1 MASLDDVALRL
12 DDGELLIAPGGI
24 EPREDMMHPSL
35 PVDGG
40 RLCAGLGIDRE
51 VPAGYLG
58 GGFDTDEVPLWV
70 ELVYGHEVV
79 EAARGLLAAR
89 RAGSRGPE
97 SHLLSI
103 GDEALA
109 RPAGPPGPDP
119 AATTAPAAVT
129 VATTWF
135 SRPSPTARCLHRM
148 AEGLW
153 MRRYWPSPVGSP
165 IARPDRDL
173 LAVELASLSLR
184 AEAPECFGFG
194 GLTGVLLDGHAA
206 AVPELARRVLE
217 GRADET
223 SQRRLRVI
231 LRDVL
236 AWLCA
241 DRDLEDAEP
250 DREDAGRDPEDAGRD
265 PGAAEPGGGRGRGD
279 LAELIAL
286 HDDLARPA
294 PSRGWEQV
302 LEEIGRAD
310 VALAAGAPA
319 EDEAP
324 GPPAGVGASASR
336 DSVDWEVNA
345 PGLLDT
351 DTGAVVW
358 SADDGELRVTAPLAP
373 SAGKA
378 PAALPHAY
386 ARVYFEDED
395 LPALVD
401 LHPDASGRLLTARE
415 ALERSGR
422 VECVDV
428 VSVPRPMPAL
438 RGPERAEMVG
448 DQEAATEWARRR
460 AEDVYDFL
468 EETFPYEGR
477 GLPDDPVPEG
487 LADGEPWVGQLVG
500 PSGGLSL

>member
-24 EPREDMMHPSL
+24 EPREDLMHPSL

-40 RLCAGLGIDRE
+40 RLCAGLGIDRD

-58 GGFDTDEVPLWV
+58 GSFDTDEVPLWV

-79 EAARGLLAAR
+79 TAARDLLAAR

-103 GDEALA
+103 GDEAFA
-109 RPAGPPGPDP
+109 RPAGPPAPDP
-119 AATTAPAAVT
+119 AATIAPAAVT

-236 AWLCA
+236 AWLCEGQ
-241 DRDLEDAEP
+241 DLEAAEP
-250 DREDAGRDPEDAGRD
+250 DADRE
-265 PGAAEPGGGRGRGD
+265 RGD
-279 LAELIAL
+279 ADELLELYSL
-286 HDDLARPA
+286 HDDLAHSAPA
-294 PSRGWEQV
+294 RSWEQV

-310 VALAAGAPA
+310 VALAAGATA

-324 GPPAGVGASASR
+324 EPPAGAGACASR

-351 DTGAVVW
+351 DAGAVVW
-358 SADDGELRVTAPLAP
+358 SADDGELRVTAPLGP
-373 SAGKA
+373 PTGKA
-378 PAALPHAY
+378 PTALPHAY
-386 ARVYFEDED
+386 ARVYFEGED
-395 LPALVD
+395 LPVLVD
-401 LHPDASGRLLTARE
+401 LHPDASGRLLTAHE
-415 ALERSGR
+415 TLERSGR

-438 RGPERAEMVG
+438 RGPERAAMVR

-460 AEDVYDFL
+460 TEDVYDFL

>member
-24 EPREDMMHPSL
+24 EPREDLMHPSL

-40 RLCAGLGIDRE
+40 RLCAGLGIDRD

-79 EAARGLLAAR
+79 TAARDLLAAR
-89 RAGSRGPE
+89 RAGSRGPA
-97 SHLLSI
+97 S
-103 GDEALA
+103 
-109 RPAGPPGPDP
+109 DP
-119 AATTAPAAVT
+119 AAPIAVPPPAVT

-165 IARPDRDL
+165 IARPDRTL

-241 DRDLEDAEP
+241 DRDLEAAEP
-250 DREDAGRDPEDAGRD
+250 DREDAGRD

-279 LAELIAL
+279 VSELIAL

-324 GPPAGVGASASR
+324 GPPAGAGASR

-351 DTGAVVW
+351 DAGAVVW

-373 SAGKA
+373 SAGR
-378 PAALPHAY
+378 ALPHAY
-386 ARVYFEDED
+386 ARVYFEGED

-487 LADGEPWVGQLVG
+487 LAGGEPWVGQLVG

>member
-40 RLCAGLGIDRE
+40 QLCAGLGIDRE

-70 ELVYGHEVV
+70 ELVYGHKVV
-79 EAARGLLAAR
+79 EAARGLLATHR
-89 RAGSRGPE
+89 VGSPGPE
-97 SHLLSI
+97 SRLLSI
-103 GDEALA
+103 DDETFA

-119 AATTAPAAVT
+119 AATIAPTAVT
-129 VATTWF
+129 VSTTWF

-153 MRRYWPSPVGSP
+153 MRRYWPSPAGSP
-165 IARPDRDL
+165 IARPDRTL

-250 DREDAGRDPEDAGRD
+250 GEGQ
-265 PGAAEPGGGRGRGD
+265 GRGD
-279 LAELIAL
+279 ISGLIAL
-286 HDDLARPA
+286 REGLAGSI

-310 VALAAGAPA
+310 VALAAGVPA
-319 EDEAP
+319 EGEEP
-324 GPPAGVGASASR
+324 GPPAGASASR

-358 SADDGELRVTAPLAP
+358 NADDGELRVTAPLAP
-373 SAGKA
+373 SAGR
-378 PAALPHAY
+378 ALPHAY
-386 ARVYFEDED
+386 ARVYFEDEV

-428 VSVPRPMPAL
+428 VSVPRPAPAL
-438 RGPERAEMVG
+438 RGPERAAMVG

-487 LADGEPWVGQLVG
+487 LAGGEPWVGQLIG
-500 PSGGLSL
+500 PVGGLSL

>member
-1 MASLDDVALRL
+1 MIHVASLDDVALRL

-40 RLCAGLGIDRE
+40 RLCAGLGIDRD

-58 GGFDTDEVPLWV
+58 GSFDTDEVPLWV

-79 EAARGLLAAR
+79 TAARDLLAAR
-89 RAGSRGPE
+89 RAGSRGPA
-97 SHLLSI
+97 S
-103 GDEALA
+103 
-109 RPAGPPGPDP
+109 DP
-119 AATTAPAAVT
+119 AAPIAVPPPAVT

-184 AEAPECFGFG
+184 AEAPECFGPG

-236 AWLCA
+236 AWLCEGQ
-241 DRDLEDAEP
+241 DLEAAEP
-250 DREDAGRDPEDAGRD
+250 DADRE
-265 PGAAEPGGGRGRGD
+265 RGD
-279 LAELIAL
+279 ADELLELYSL
-286 HDDLARPA
+286 HDDLAHSAPA
-294 PSRGWEQV
+294 RSWEQV

-324 GPPAGVGASASR
+324 EPPAGAGACASR

-351 DTGAVVW
+351 DAGTVVW
-358 SADDGELRVTAPLAP
+358 SADDGELRATAPLGP
-373 SAGKA
+373 PTGKA
-378 PAALPHAY
+378 PTALPHAY
-386 ARVYFEDED
+386 ARVYFEGED
-395 LPALVD
+395 LPVLVD
-401 LHPDASGRLLTARE
+401 LHPDASGRLLTAHE
-415 ALERSGR
+415 TLERSGR

-438 RGPERAEMVG
+438 RGPERAAMVR

-460 AEDVYDFL
+460 TEDVYDFL

>member
-24 EPREDMMHPSL
+24 EPREDLMHPSL

-40 RLCAGLGIDRE
+40 RLCAGLGIDRD

-79 EAARGLLAAR
+79 TAARDLLAAR
-89 RAGSRGPE
+89 RAGSRGPA
-97 SHLLSI
+97 S
-103 GDEALA
+103 
-109 RPAGPPGPDP
+109 DP
-119 AATTAPAAVT
+119 ATPIAVPPAVT
-129 VATTWF
+129 VSTTWF

-184 AEAPECFGFG
+184 AEAPECFGPG
-194 GLTGVLLDGHAA
+194 GLTGVLLDGHAT

-236 AWLCA
+236 AWLCEGQDLEAVEPDA
-241 DRDLEDAEP
+241 DRE
-250 DREDAGRDPEDAGRD
+250 
-265 PGAAEPGGGRGRGD
+265 RGD
-279 LAELIAL
+279 ADELL
-286 HDDLARPA
+286 ELYSLRDDLAHSVPA
-294 PSRGWEQV
+294 RGWEQV

-319 EDEAP
+319 EGEAP
-324 GPPAGVGASASR
+324 GPPAGPGASR

-373 SAGKA
+373 SAGR
-378 PAALPHAY
+378 ALPHAY
-386 ARVYFEDED
+386 ARVYFKSED

-401 LHPDASGRLLTARE
+401 LHPDASGRRLTARE

-428 VSVPRPMPAL
+428 VSVPRPAPAL
-438 RGPERAEMVG
+438 RGPERAAMVR

-460 AEDVYDFL
+460 EEDIYDFL

-487 LADGEPWVGQLVG
+487 LAGGEPWVGQLVG
-500 PSGGLSL
+500 PSGDLSL

>member
-24 EPREDMMHPSL
+24 EPREDLMHPSL

-40 RLCAGLGIDRE
+40 RLCAGLGIDRD

-58 GGFDTDEVPLWV
+58 GSFDTDEVPLWV

-79 EAARGLLAAR
+79 TAARDLLAAR

-103 GDEALA
+103 GDEAFA
-109 RPAGPPGPDP
+109 RPAGPPAPDP
-119 AATTAPAAVT
+119 AATIAPAAVT

-184 AEAPECFGFG
+184 AEAPECFGPG

-236 AWLCA
+236 AWLCEGQDLEAAELDA
-241 DRDLEDAEP
+241 DRE
-250 DREDAGRDPEDAGRD
+250 
-265 PGAAEPGGGRGRGD
+265 RGD
-279 LAELIAL
+279 ADELLELYSL
-286 HDDLARPA
+286 HDDLAHSAPA
-294 PSRGWEQV
+294 RSWEQV

-310 VALAAGAPA
+310 VALAAGATA

-324 GPPAGVGASASR
+324 EPPAGVGAGASR

-351 DTGAVVW
+351 DAGAVVW
-358 SADDGELRVTAPLAP
+358 SADDGELRVTAPLGP
-373 SAGKA
+373 PTGKA
-378 PAALPHAY
+378 PTALPHAY
-386 ARVYFEDED
+386 ARVYFEGED

-401 LHPDASGRLLTARE
+401 LHLDASGRLLTARE

-438 RGPERAEMVG
+438 RGPERAAMVR

-460 AEDVYDFL
+460 TEDVYDFL

-477 GLPDDPVPEG
+477 GLPDDPVPED

>member
-40 RLCAGLGIDRE
+40 WLCAGLGIDRE

-58 GGFDTDEVPLWV
+58 GGFDTDDVPLWV
-70 ELVYGHEVV
+70 ELVYGHKVV
-79 EAARGLLAAR
+79 MAARDLLAAR

-109 RPAGPPGPDP
+109 RPAGPPAPDP
-119 AATTAPAAVT
+119 AATIAPTAVT
-129 VATTWF
+129 VSTTWF
-135 SRPSPTARCLHRM
+135 SHPSPTARCLHRM

-165 IARPDRDL
+165 IAQPDRTL

-250 DREDAGRDPEDAGRD
+250 DREDAGRDPEAVAAGRD
-265 PGAAEPGGGRGRGD
+265 PEDAEPGEGQERGD
-279 LAELIAL
+279 VSGLIAL
-286 HDDLARPA
+286 RDGLAGSI
-294 PSRGWEQV
+294 PSRSWEQV

-310 VALAAGAPA
+310 VALAAGAPV
-319 EDEAP
+319 EGEAP
-324 GPPAGVGASASR
+324 GPPAGPGASR
-336 DSVDWEVNA
+336 DSIDWEVNA

-373 SAGKA
+373 SAGW
-378 PAALPHAY
+378 ALPHAY
-386 ARVYFEDED
+386 ARVYFEGED

-438 RGPERAEMVG
+438 RGPERAVMVG

-487 LADGEPWVGQLVG
+487 LAGGEPWVGQLVG
-500 PSGGLSL
+500 PSGNLSL

>member
-51 VPAGYLG
+51 IPAGYLG

-70 ELVYGHEVV
+70 ELVYGHKVV
-79 EAARGLLAAR
+79 EAARSLLA
-89 RAGSRGPE
+89 
-97 SHLLSI
+97 
-103 GDEALA
+103 A
-109 RPAGPPGPDP
+109 RPAGPPAPGPDP
-119 AATTAPAAVT
+119 AATIAPTAVT
-129 VATTWF
+129 VSTTWF

-165 IARPDRDL
+165 IARPDRTL

-184 AEAPECFGFG
+184 AEAPECFGLG

-241 DRDLEDAEP
+241 DRDLEEDEP
-250 DREDAGRDPEDAGRD
+250 DGERGREDVSGM
-265 PGAAEPGGGRGRGD
+265 
-279 LAELIAL
+279 IAL
-286 HDDLARPA
+286 RDGLAGSI

-310 VALAAGAPA
+310 VALAAGATA

-324 GPPAGVGASASR
+324 GPPAGVGAGASR

-373 SAGKA
+373 SAGR
-378 PAALPHAY
+378 ALPHAY
-386 ARVYFEDED
+386 ARVYFKSEV

-428 VSVPRPMPAL
+428 VSVPRPAPAL
-438 RGPERAEMVG
+438 RGPERAAMVG

-487 LADGEPWVGQLVG
+487 LAGGEPWVGQLVG
-500 PSGGLSL
+500 PSGDLSL

>member
-24 EPREDMMHPSL
+24 EPREDLMHPSL

-40 RLCAGLGIDRE
+40 RLCAGLGIDRD
-51 VPAGYLG
+51 VPTGYLG

-79 EAARGLLAAR
+79 TAARDLLAAR

-109 RPAGPPGPDP
+109 RPAGPPAPDP
-119 AATTAPAAVT
+119 AATIAPAAVT

-165 IARPDRDL
+165 IARPDRTL

-184 AEAPECFGFG
+184 AEAPECFGPG

-236 AWLCA
+236 AWLCEGQ
-241 DRDLEDAEP
+241 DLEAAEP
-250 DREDAGRDPEDAGRD
+250 DADRE
-265 PGAAEPGGGRGRGD
+265 RGD
-279 LAELIAL
+279 ADELLELYSL
-286 HDDLARPA
+286 HDDLAHSAPA
-294 PSRGWEQV
+294 RSWEQV

-310 VALAAGAPA
+310 VALAAGATA

-324 GPPAGVGASASR
+324 EPPAGVGAGASR

-358 SADDGELRVTAPLAP
+358 SADDGELRVTATLAP

-395 LPALVD
+395 LPVLVD

-438 RGPERAEMVG
+438 RGPERAAMVR

-460 AEDVYDFL
+460 TEDVYDFL

>member
-40 RLCAGLGIDRE
+40 RLCAGLGIDRD

-79 EAARGLLAAR
+79 TAARDLLAAR
-89 RAGSRGPE
+89 RAGSRGPA
-97 SHLLSI
+97 S
-103 GDEALA
+103 
-109 RPAGPPGPDP
+109 DP
-119 AATTAPAAVT
+119 AAPIAVPPPAVT

-184 AEAPECFGFG
+184 AEAPECFGPG

-236 AWLCA
+236 AWLCEGQ
-241 DRDLEDAEP
+241 DLEAAEP
-250 DREDAGRDPEDAGRD
+250 DADRE
-265 PGAAEPGGGRGRGD
+265 RGD
-279 LAELIAL
+279 VAELIAL
-286 HDDLARPA
+286 HDDLAHSAPA
-294 PSRGWEQV
+294 RSWEQV

-324 GPPAGVGASASR
+324 EPPAGAGACASR

-351 DTGAVVW
+351 DAGAVVW
-358 SADDGELRVTAPLAP
+358 SADDGELRVTATLAP
-373 SAGKA
+373 SAGKT

-386 ARVYFEDED
+386 ARVYFEGED
-395 LPALVD
+395 LPVLVD
-401 LHPDASGRLLTARE
+401 LHPDASGRLLTAHE
-415 ALERSGR
+415 TLERSGR

-438 RGPERAEMVG
+438 RGPERAAMVR

-460 AEDVYDFL
+460 TEDVYDFL

>member
-40 RLCAGLGIDRE
+40 WLCAGLGIDRE

-58 GGFDTDEVPLWV
+58 GGFDTDDVPLWV
-70 ELVYGHEVV
+70 ELVYGHKVV
-79 EAARGLLAAR
+79 MAARDLLAAR

-109 RPAGPPGPDP
+109 RPAGPPAPDP
-119 AATTAPAAVT
+119 AATIAPTAVT
-129 VATTWF
+129 VSTTWF
-135 SRPSPTARCLHRM
+135 SHPSPTARCLHRM

-165 IARPDRDL
+165 IARPDRTL

-184 AEAPECFGFG
+184 AEAPECFGPG

-236 AWLCA
+236 AWLCEGQ
-241 DRDLEDAEP
+241 DLEAAEP
-250 DREDAGRDPEDAGRD
+250 DADRE
-265 PGAAEPGGGRGRGD
+265 RGD
-279 LAELIAL
+279 ADELLELYSL
-286 HDDLARPA
+286 HDDLAHSAPA
-294 PSRGWEQV
+294 RSWEQV

-310 VALAAGAPA
+310 VALAAGATA

-324 GPPAGVGASASR
+324 EPPAGAGACASR

-351 DTGAVVW
+351 DAGAVVW
-358 SADDGELRVTAPLAP
+358 SADDGELRVTAPLGP
-373 SAGKA
+373 PTGKA
-378 PAALPHAY
+378 PTALPHAY
-386 ARVYFEDED
+386 ARVYFEGED
-395 LPALVD
+395 LPVLVD
-401 LHPDASGRLLTARE
+401 LHPDASGRLLTAHE
-415 ALERSGR
+415 TLERSGR

-438 RGPERAEMVG
+438 RGPERAAMVR

-460 AEDVYDFL
+460 TEDVYDFL

>member
-24 EPREDMMHPSL
+24 EPREDLMHPSL

-40 RLCAGLGIDRE
+40 RLCAGLGIDRD
-51 VPAGYLG
+51 VPTGYLG

-79 EAARGLLAAR
+79 TAARDLLAAR
-89 RAGSRGPE
+89 RAGSRGPA
-97 SHLLSI
+97 S
-103 GDEALA
+103 
-109 RPAGPPGPDP
+109 DP
-119 AATTAPAAVT
+119 AAPIAVPPPAVT

-184 AEAPECFGFG
+184 AEAPECFGPG

-241 DRDLEDAEP
+241 DRDLEEDEP
-250 DREDAGRDPEDAGRD
+250 DGE
-265 PGAAEPGGGRGRGD
+265 RGRGD
-279 LAELIAL
+279 VSGLIAL
-286 HDDLARPA
+286 RDGLAGSI

-324 GPPAGVGASASR
+324 GPPAGVGAGASR

-373 SAGKA
+373 SAGKT

-386 ARVYFEDED
+386 ARVYFEGED

-438 RGPERAEMVG
+438 RGPERAAMVG

-487 LADGEPWVGQLVG
+487 LAGGEPWVGQLVG
-500 PSGGLSL
+500 PSGDLSL

>member
-24 EPREDMMHPSL
+24 EPREDLMHPSL

-40 RLCAGLGIDRE
+40 RLCAGLGIDRD

-79 EAARGLLAAR
+79 TAARDLLAAR
-89 RAGSRGPE
+89 RAGSRGPA
-97 SHLLSI
+97 S
-103 GDEALA
+103 
-109 RPAGPPGPDP
+109 DP
-119 AATTAPAAVT
+119 AAPIAVPPPAVT

-184 AEAPECFGFG
+184 AEAPECFGPG

-206 AVPELARRVLE
+206 AVPKLARRVLE

-236 AWLCA
+236 AWLCEGQDLEAVEPDA
-241 DRDLEDAEP
+241 DRE
-250 DREDAGRDPEDAGRD
+250 
-265 PGAAEPGGGRGRGD
+265 RGD
-279 LAELIAL
+279 ADELL
-286 HDDLARPA
+286 ELYSLRDDLAHSVPA
-294 PSRGWEQV
+294 RGWEQV

-310 VALAAGAPA
+310 VALAAGATA

-373 SAGKA
+373 SAGR
-378 PAALPHAY
+378 ALPHAY
-386 ARVYFEDED
+386 ARVYFEGEV

-428 VSVPRPMPAL
+428 VSVPRPAPAL
-438 RGPERAEMVG
+438 RGPERAAMVG

-487 LADGEPWVGQLVG
+487 LAGGEPWVGQLVG

>member
-24 EPREDMMHPSL
+24 EPREDLMHPSL

-40 RLCAGLGIDRE
+40 RLCAGLGIDRD

-79 EAARGLLAAR
+79 TAARDLLAAR
-89 RAGSRGPE
+89 RAGSRGPA
-97 SHLLSI
+97 S
-103 GDEALA
+103 
-109 RPAGPPGPDP
+109 DP
-119 AATTAPAAVT
+119 AAPIAVPPPAVT

-184 AEAPECFGFG
+184 AEAPECFGPG

-236 AWLCA
+236 AWLCEGQ
-241 DRDLEDAEP
+241 DLEAAEP
-250 DREDAGRDPEDAGRD
+250 DADRE
-265 PGAAEPGGGRGRGD
+265 RGD
-279 LAELIAL
+279 ADELLELYSL
-286 HDDLARPA
+286 HDDLAHSAPA
-294 PSRGWEQV
+294 RSWEQV

-310 VALAAGAPA
+310 VALAAGATA

-324 GPPAGVGASASR
+324 EPPAGAGACASR

-351 DTGAVVW
+351 DAGAVVW
-358 SADDGELRVTAPLAP
+358 SADDGELRATAPLGP
-373 SAGKA
+373 PTGKA
-378 PAALPHAY
+378 PTALPHAY
-386 ARVYFEDED
+386 ARVYFEGED
-395 LPALVD
+395 LPVLVD
-401 LHPDASGRLLTARE
+401 LHPDASGRLLTAHE
-415 ALERSGR
+415 TLERSGR

-438 RGPERAEMVG
+438 RGPERAAMVR

-460 AEDVYDFL
+460 TEDVYDFL

>member
-119 AATTAPAAVT
+119 AATIAPAAVT

-165 IARPDRDL
+165 IARPDRTL

-241 DRDLEDAEP
+241 DRDLEAAEP
-250 DREDAGRDPEDAGRD
+250 GREDAGRD

-279 LAELIAL
+279 VSELIVL
-286 HDDLARPA
+286 HNDLARPA
-294 PSRGWEQV
+294 PARGWEQV

-310 VALAAGAPA
+310 VALAAGATA

-324 GPPAGVGASASR
+324 EPPAGAGACASR

-351 DTGAVVW
+351 DAGAVVW
-358 SADDGELRVTAPLAP
+358 SADDGELRATAPLGP
-373 SAGKA
+373 PTGKA
-378 PAALPHAY
+378 PTALPHAY
-386 ARVYFEDED
+386 ARVYFEGED
-395 LPALVD
+395 LPVLVD
-401 LHPDASGRLLTARE
+401 LHPDASGRLLTAHE

-438 RGPERAEMVG
+438 RGPERAAMVR

-460 AEDVYDFL
+460 TEDVYDFL

>member
-24 EPREDMMHPSL
+24 EPREDLMHPSL

-40 RLCAGLGIDRE
+40 WLCAGLGIDRE

-70 ELVYGHEVV
+70 ELVYGHKVV

-89 RAGSRGPE
+89 
-97 SHLLSI
+97 
-103 GDEALA
+103 
-109 RPAGPPGPDP
+109 PAGPPAPGPDP
-119 AATTAPAAVT
+119 AATIAPTAVT
-129 VATTWF
+129 VSTTWF

-165 IARPDRDL
+165 IARPDRTL

-184 AEAPECFGFG
+184 AEAPECFGLG

-241 DRDLEDAEP
+241 DQDLRAVDV
-250 DREDAGRDPEDAGRD
+250 GRDPE
-265 PGAAEPGGGRGRGD
+265 AAEPGEGQERGD
-279 LAELIAL
+279 VSGLIAL
-286 HDDLARPA
+286 RDGLAGSI

-310 VALAAGAPA
+310 VALAAGAPV
-319 EDEAP
+319 EGEAP
-324 GPPAGVGASASR
+324 GPPAGPGASR

-373 SAGKA
+373 SAGR
-378 PAALPHAY
+378 ALPHAY
-386 ARVYFEDED
+386 ARVYFEGED

-428 VSVPRPMPAL
+428 VSVPRPAPAL
-438 RGPERAEMVG
+438 RGPERAAMVG

-487 LADGEPWVGQLVG
+487 LAGGEPWVGQLVG
-500 PSGGLSL
+500 PSGDLSL

>member
-51 VPAGYLG
+51 IPAGYLG

-70 ELVYGHEVV
+70 ELVYGHKVV

-89 RAGSRGPE
+89 
-97 SHLLSI
+97 
-103 GDEALA
+103 
-109 RPAGPPGPDP
+109 PAGPPAPGPDP
-119 AATTAPAAVT
+119 AATIAPTAVT
-129 VATTWF
+129 VSTTWF

-165 IARPDRDL
+165 IAQPDRTL

-241 DRDLEDAEP
+241 DRDLRAVDV
-250 DREDAGRDPEDAGRD
+250 GRDPE
-265 PGAAEPGGGRGRGD
+265 AAEPGEGQERGD
-279 LAELIAL
+279 VSGLIAL
-286 HDDLARPA
+286 RDGLAGSI
-294 PSRGWEQV
+294 PSRSWEQV

-310 VALAAGAPA
+310 VALAAGAPV
-319 EDEAP
+319 EGGP
-324 GPPAGVGASASR
+324 GASR
-336 DSVDWEVNA
+336 DSIDWEVNA

-373 SAGKA
+373 SAGR
-378 PAALPHAY
+378 ALPHAY
-386 ARVYFEDED
+386 ARVYFKGED

-428 VSVPRPMPAL
+428 VSVPRPAPAL
-438 RGPERAEMVG
+438 RGPERAAMVG

-487 LADGEPWVGQLVG
+487 LAGGEPWVGQLVG

>member
-24 EPREDMMHPSL
+24 EPREDLMHPSL

-40 RLCAGLGIDRE
+40 RLCAGLGIDRD

-79 EAARGLLAAR
+79 TAARDLLAAR
-89 RAGSRGPE
+89 RTGSRGPE

-109 RPAGPPGPDP
+109 RPAGPPAPDP
-119 AATTAPAAVT
+119 AATIAPAAVT

-184 AEAPECFGFG
+184 AEAPECFGPG

-236 AWLCA
+236 AWLCEGQ
-241 DRDLEDAEP
+241 DLEAAEP
-250 DREDAGRDPEDAGRD
+250 DADRE
-265 PGAAEPGGGRGRGD
+265 RGD
-279 LAELIAL
+279 ADELLELYSL
-286 HDDLARPA
+286 HDDLAHSAPA
-294 PSRGWEQV
+294 RSWEQV

-310 VALAAGAPA
+310 VALAAGATA

-324 GPPAGVGASASR
+324 EPPAGAGACASR

-351 DTGAVVW
+351 DAGAVVW
-358 SADDGELRVTAPLAP
+358 SADDGELRVTATLGPP
-373 SAGKA
+373 TGKA
-378 PAALPHAY
+378 PTALPHAY
-386 ARVYFEDED
+386 ARVYFEGED
-395 LPALVD
+395 LPVLVD
-401 LHPDASGRLLTARE
+401 LHPDASGRLLTAHE
-415 ALERSGR
+415 TLERSGR

-438 RGPERAEMVG
+438 RGPERAAMVR

-460 AEDVYDFL
+460 TEDVYDFL

>member
-24 EPREDMMHPSL
+24 EPREDLMHPSL

-40 RLCAGLGIDRE
+40 RLCAGLGIDRD

-79 EAARGLLAAR
+79 TAARDLLAAR
-89 RAGSRGPE
+89 RAGSRGPA
-97 SHLLSI
+97 S
-103 GDEALA
+103 
-109 RPAGPPGPDP
+109 DP
-119 AATTAPAAVT
+119 AAPIAVPPPAVT

-184 AEAPECFGFG
+184 AEAPECFGPG

-206 AVPELARRVLE
+206 AVPKLARRVLE

-241 DRDLEDAEP
+241 DRDLEAAEP
-250 DREDAGRDPEDAGRD
+250 DLEDADADRH
-265 PGAAEPGGGRGRGD
+265 PGAAEPCGGRGRGD
-279 LAELIAL
+279 VAELIAL

-324 GPPAGVGASASR
+324 GPPAGVGAGASR

-351 DTGAVVW
+351 DTGAVIW

-373 SAGKA
+373 SAGW
-378 PAALPHAY
+378 ALPHAY
-386 ARVYFEDED
+386 ARVYFEGEV

-428 VSVPRPMPAL
+428 VSVPRPAPAL
-438 RGPERAEMVG
+438 RGPERAAMVG

-487 LADGEPWVGQLVG
+487 LAGGEPWVGQLVG
-500 PSGGLSL
+500 PSGDLSL

>member
-119 AATTAPAAVT
+119 AATIAPAAVT

-250 DREDAGRDPEDAGRD
+250 DREDAGRDPEDADRH

-279 LAELIAL
+279 VAELIVL
-286 HDDLARPA
+286 HNDLARPA
-294 PSRGWEQV
+294 PARGWEQV

-324 GPPAGVGASASR
+324 GPPAGAGASR

-351 DTGAVVW
+351 DAGAVIW

-378 PAALPHAY
+378 PATLPHAY
-386 ARVYFEDED
+386 ARVYFEGED
-395 LPALVD
+395 LPVLVD

-438 RGPERAEMVG
+438 RGPERAAMVG
-448 DQEAATEWARRR
+448 DQKAATEWARRR
-460 AEDVYDFL
+460 VEDVYDFL

-487 LADGEPWVGQLVG
+487 LAGGEPWVGQLVG

>member
-1 MASLDDVALRL
+1 MMSTTTDRAERAHGQAAREGFLRPL
-12 DDGELLIAPGGI
+12 VPL
-24 EPREDMMHPSL
+24 
-35 PVDGG
+35 DGG
-40 RLCAGLGIDRE
+40 WVVVDLGIDKE
-51 VPAGYLG
+51 DPVSVA
-58 GGFDTDEVPLWV
+58 GGFLTTTVPLWV
-70 ELVYGHEVV
+70 ELVYGYDVV
-79 EAARGLLAAR
+79 LAAQQLLTEVED
-89 RAGSRGPE
+89 AEDSRQ
-97 SHLLSI
+97 LR
-103 GDEALA
+103 LA
-109 RPAGPPGPDP
+109 REVP
-119 AATTAPAAVT
+119 
-129 VATTWF
+129 TTWH
-135 SRPSPTARCLHRM
+135 SAPTMTARVLCRI
-148 AEGLW
+148 AQGLW

-184 AEAPECFGFG
+184 AEAPECFGPG
-194 GLTGVLLDGHAA
+194 GLTGVLLDGHAT

-236 AWLCA
+236 AWLCEGQDLEAVEPDA
-241 DRDLEDAEP
+241 DRE
-250 DREDAGRDPEDAGRD
+250 
-265 PGAAEPGGGRGRGD
+265 RGD
-279 LAELIAL
+279 ADELL
-286 HDDLARPA
+286 ELYSLRDDLAHSVPA
-294 PSRGWEQV
+294 RGWEQV

-324 GPPAGVGASASR
+324 EPPAGAGACASR

-373 SAGKA
+373 SAGR
-378 PAALPHAY
+378 ALPHAY
-386 ARVYFEDED
+386 ARVYFEGED

-401 LHPDASGRLLTARE
+401 LHPDASGRLLTAHE
-415 ALERSGR
+415 TLERSGR

-428 VSVPRPMPAL
+428 VSVPRPAPAL
-438 RGPERAEMVG
+438 RGPERAAMVR

-487 LADGEPWVGQLVG
+487 LAGGEPWVGQLVG
-500 PSGGLSL
+500 PSGDLSL

>member
-24 EPREDMMHPSL
+24 EPREDLMHPSL

-40 RLCAGLGIDRE
+40 RLCAGLGIDRD

-79 EAARGLLAAR
+79 TAARDLLAAR
-89 RAGSRGPE
+89 RAGSRGPA
-97 SHLLSI
+97 S
-103 GDEALA
+103 
-109 RPAGPPGPDP
+109 DP
-119 AATTAPAAVT
+119 AAPIAVPPPAVT

-236 AWLCA
+236 AWLCEGQ
-241 DRDLEDAEP
+241 DLEAAEP
-250 DREDAGRDPEDAGRD
+250 DADRE
-265 PGAAEPGGGRGRGD
+265 RGD
-279 LAELIAL
+279 VAELIAL
-286 HDDLARPA
+286 HDDLAHSAPA
-294 PSRGWEQV
+294 RSWEQV

-324 GPPAGVGASASR
+324 GPPAGVGAGASR

-386 ARVYFEDED
+386 ARVYFEGED

-401 LHPDASGRLLTARE
+401 LHPDASGRLLTAHE
-415 ALERSGR
+415 TLERSGR

-438 RGPERAEMVG
+438 RGPERAAMVR

-460 AEDVYDFL
+460 TEDVYDFL

>member
-24 EPREDMMHPSL
+24 EPREDLMHPSL

-40 RLCAGLGIDRE
+40 RLCAGLGIDRD
-51 VPAGYLG
+51 VPTGYLG

-79 EAARGLLAAR
+79 TAARDLLAAR

-109 RPAGPPGPDP
+109 RPAGPPAPDP
-119 AATTAPAAVT
+119 AATIAPAAVT

-165 IARPDRDL
+165 IARPDRTL

-184 AEAPECFGFG
+184 AEAPECFGPG

-236 AWLCA
+236 AWLCEGQ
-241 DRDLEDAEP
+241 DLEAAEP
-250 DREDAGRDPEDAGRD
+250 DADRE
-265 PGAAEPGGGRGRGD
+265 RGD
-279 LAELIAL
+279 ADELLELYSL
-286 HDDLARPA
+286 HDDLAHSAPA
-294 PSRGWEQV
+294 RSWEQV

-310 VALAAGAPA
+310 VALAAGATA

-324 GPPAGVGASASR
+324 EPPAGVGAGASR

-358 SADDGELRVTAPLAP
+358 SADDGELRVTAPLGP
-373 SAGKA
+373 PTGKA
-378 PAALPHAY
+378 PAALPHDY

-395 LPALVD
+395 LPVLVD

-438 RGPERAEMVG
+438 RGPERAAMVR

-460 AEDVYDFL
+460 TEDVYDFL

>member
-24 EPREDMMHPSL
+24 EPREDLMHPSL

-40 RLCAGLGIDRE
+40 RLCAGLGIDRD

-79 EAARGLLAAR
+79 TAARDLLAAR
-89 RAGSRGPE
+89 RAGSRGPA
-97 SHLLSI
+97 S
-103 GDEALA
+103 
-109 RPAGPPGPDP
+109 DP
-119 AATTAPAAVT
+119 AAPIAVPPPAVT

-184 AEAPECFGFG
+184 AEAPECFGPG

-236 AWLCA
+236 AWLCEGQ
-241 DRDLEDAEP
+241 DLEAAEP
-250 DREDAGRDPEDAGRD
+250 DADRE
-265 PGAAEPGGGRGRGD
+265 RGD
-279 LAELIAL
+279 ADELLELYSL

-310 VALAAGAPA
+310 VALAAGATA

-324 GPPAGVGASASR
+324 EPPAGAGAGASR

-373 SAGKA
+373 SAGKT

-386 ARVYFEDED
+386 ARVYFEGED

-438 RGPERAEMVG
+438 RGPERAAMVG

-487 LADGEPWVGQLVG
+487 LAGGEPWVGQLVG
-500 PSGGLSL
+500 PSGDLSL

>member
-51 VPAGYLG
+51 IPAGYLG

-70 ELVYGHEVV
+70 ELVYGHKVV

-89 RAGSRGPE
+89 
-97 SHLLSI
+97 
-103 GDEALA
+103 
-109 RPAGPPGPDP
+109 PAGPPAPGPDP
-119 AATTAPAAVT
+119 AATIAPTAVT
-129 VATTWF
+129 VSTTWF

-165 IARPDRDL
+165 IAQPDRTL

-184 AEAPECFGFG
+184 AEAPECFGLG

-206 AVPELARRVLE
+206 NVPELARRVLE

-241 DRDLEDAEP
+241 DRDLRAVDV
-250 DREDAGRDPEDAGRD
+250 GRDPE
-265 PGAAEPGGGRGRGD
+265 AAEPGEGQERGD
-279 LAELIAL
+279 VSGMIAL
-286 HDDLARPA
+286 RDGLAGSI
-294 PSRGWEQV
+294 PSRSWEQV

-319 EDEAP
+319 EGEAP
-324 GPPAGVGASASR
+324 GPPAGPGASR

-373 SAGKA
+373 SAGR
-378 PAALPHAY
+378 ALPHAY
-386 ARVYFEDED
+386 ARVYFKGEV

-428 VSVPRPMPAL
+428 VSVPRPAPAL
-438 RGPERAEMVG
+438 RGPERAAMVG

-487 LADGEPWVGQLVG
+487 LAGGEPWVGQLVG
-500 PSGGLSL
+500 PSGDLSL

>member
-24 EPREDMMHPSL
+24 EPREDLMHPSL

-40 RLCAGLGIDRE
+40 RLCAGLGIDRD

-79 EAARGLLAAR
+79 TAARDLLAAR
-89 RAGSRGPE
+89 RAGSRGPA
-97 SHLLSI
+97 S
-103 GDEALA
+103 
-109 RPAGPPGPDP
+109 DP
-119 AATTAPAAVT
+119 AAPIAVPPPAVT

-184 AEAPECFGFG
+184 AEAPECFGPG

-206 AVPELARRVLE
+206 AVPKLARRVLE

-241 DRDLEDAEP
+241 DRDLEAAEP
-250 DREDAGRDPEDAGRD
+250 DADRE
-265 PGAAEPGGGRGRGD
+265 RGD
-279 LAELIAL
+279 ADELL
-286 HDDLARPA
+286 ELYSLRDDLAHSVPA
-294 PSRGWEQV
+294 RGWEQV

-310 VALAAGAPA
+310 VALAAGATA

-324 GPPAGVGASASR
+324 GPPAGVGAGASR
-336 DSVDWEVNA
+336 DSVDWEANA

-358 SADDGELRVTAPLAP
+358 SADDGELRVTAPLGP
-373 SAGKA
+373 PTGKA

-386 ARVYFEDED
+386 ARVYFEGED
-395 LPALVD
+395 LPVLVD

-415 ALERSGR
+415 TLERSGR

-438 RGPERAEMVG
+438 RGPERAAMVR

-460 AEDVYDFL
+460 TEKVYDFL

-500 PSGGLSL
+500 PSGDLSL

>member
-24 EPREDMMHPSL
+24 EPREDLMHPSL

-40 RLCAGLGIDRE
+40 RLCAGLGIDRD

-58 GGFDTDEVPLWV
+58 GSFDTDEVPLWV

-79 EAARGLLAAR
+79 TAARDLLAAR

-103 GDEALA
+103 GDEAFA
-109 RPAGPPGPDP
+109 RPAGPPAPDP
-119 AATTAPAAVT
+119 AATIAPAAVT

-184 AEAPECFGFG
+184 AEAPECFGPG

-236 AWLCA
+236 AWLCEGQ
-241 DRDLEDAEP
+241 DLEAAEP
-250 DREDAGRDPEDAGRD
+250 DADRE
-265 PGAAEPGGGRGRGD
+265 RGD
-279 LAELIAL
+279 ADELLELYSL
-286 HDDLARPA
+286 HDDLAHSAPA
-294 PSRGWEQV
+294 RSWEQV

-310 VALAAGAPA
+310 VALAAGATA

-324 GPPAGVGASASR
+324 EPPAGAGACASR

-351 DTGAVVW
+351 DAGAVVW
-358 SADDGELRVTAPLAP
+358 SADDGELRVTAPLGP
-373 SAGKA
+373 PTGKA
-378 PAALPHAY
+378 PTALPHAY
-386 ARVYFEDED
+386 ARVYFEGED
-395 LPALVD
+395 LPVLVD
-401 LHPDASGRLLTARE
+401 LHPDASGRLLTAHE
-415 ALERSGR
+415 TLERSGR

-438 RGPERAEMVG
+438 RGPERAAMVR

-460 AEDVYDFL
+460 TEDVYDFL

>member
-24 EPREDMMHPSL
+24 EPREDLMHPSL

-40 RLCAGLGIDRE
+40 RLCAGLGIDRD

-79 EAARGLLAAR
+79 TAARDLLAAR
-89 RAGSRGPE
+89 RAGSRGPA
-97 SHLLSI
+97 S
-103 GDEALA
+103 
-109 RPAGPPGPDP
+109 DP
-119 AATTAPAAVT
+119 AAPIAVPPPAVT

-184 AEAPECFGFG
+184 AEAPECFGPG

-206 AVPELARRVLE
+206 AVPKLARRVLE

-241 DRDLEDAEP
+241 DRDLEAAEP
-250 DREDAGRDPEDAGRD
+250 DLEDADADRH
-265 PGAAEPGGGRGRGD
+265 PGAAEPCGGRGRGD
-279 LAELIAL
+279 VAELIAL

-324 GPPAGVGASASR
+324 GPPAGVGAGASR

-373 SAGKA
+373 SAGR
-378 PAALPHAY
+378 ALPHAY
-386 ARVYFEDED
+386 ARVYFEGED

-428 VSVPRPMPAL
+428 VSVPRPAPAL
-438 RGPERAEMVG
+438 RGPERAAMVG

-487 LADGEPWVGQLVG
+487 LAGGEPWVGQLVG
-500 PSGGLSL
+500 PSGDLSL

>member
-40 RLCAGLGIDRE
+40 RLCAGLGIDRD

-58 GGFDTDEVPLWV
+58 GSFDTDEVPLWV

-79 EAARGLLAAR
+79 TAARDLLAAR
-89 RAGSRGPE
+89 RAGSRGPA
-97 SHLLSI
+97 S
-103 GDEALA
+103 
-109 RPAGPPGPDP
+109 DP
-119 AATTAPAAVT
+119 AAPIAVPPPAVT

-184 AEAPECFGFG
+184 AEAPECFGPG

-236 AWLCA
+236 AWLCEGQ
-241 DRDLEDAEP
+241 DLEAAEP
-250 DREDAGRDPEDAGRD
+250 DADRE
-265 PGAAEPGGGRGRGD
+265 RGD
-279 LAELIAL
+279 ADELLELYSL
-286 HDDLARPA
+286 HDDLAHSAPA
-294 PSRGWEQV
+294 RSWEQV

-324 GPPAGVGASASR
+324 EPPAGAGACASR

-351 DTGAVVW
+351 DAGAVVW
-358 SADDGELRVTAPLAP
+358 SADDGELRATAPLGP
-373 SAGKA
+373 PTGKA
-378 PAALPHAY
+378 PTALPHAY
-386 ARVYFEDED
+386 ARVYFEGED
-395 LPALVD
+395 LPVLVD
-401 LHPDASGRLLTARE
+401 LHPDASGRLLTAHE
-415 ALERSGR
+415 TLERSGR

-438 RGPERAEMVG
+438 RGPERAAMVR

-460 AEDVYDFL
+460 TEDVYDFL

>member
-51 VPAGYLG
+51 IPAGYLG
-58 GGFDTDEVPLWV
+58 GGFDTDDVPLWV
-70 ELVYGHEVV
+70 ELVYGHKVV

-89 RAGSRGPE
+89 
-97 SHLLSI
+97 
-103 GDEALA
+103 
-109 RPAGPPGPDP
+109 PAGPPAPGPDP
-119 AATTAPAAVT
+119 AATIAPTAVT
-129 VATTWF
+129 VSTTWF

-165 IARPDRDL
+165 IAQPDRTL

-184 AEAPECFGFG
+184 AEAPECFGLG

-236 AWLCA
+236 AWLCEGQ
-241 DRDLEDAEP
+241 DLEAAEP
-250 DREDAGRDPEDAGRD
+250 DADRE
-265 PGAAEPGGGRGRGD
+265 RGD
-279 LAELIAL
+279 ADELLELYSL
-286 HDDLARPA
+286 HDDLAHSAPA
-294 PSRGWEQV
+294 RSWEQV

-324 GPPAGVGASASR
+324 EPPAGAGACASR

-373 SAGKA
+373 SAGR
-378 PAALPHAY
+378 ALPHAY
-386 ARVYFEDED
+386 ARVYFEGEV

-428 VSVPRPMPAL
+428 VSVPRPAPAL
-438 RGPERAEMVG
+438 RGPERAAMVG

-487 LADGEPWVGQLVG
+487 LAGGEPWVGQLVG

>member
-24 EPREDMMHPSL
+24 EPREDLMHPSL

-40 RLCAGLGIDRE
+40 RLCAGLGIDRD

-79 EAARGLLAAR
+79 EAARGLLAVR

-109 RPAGPPGPDP
+109 RPAGPPAPDP
-119 AATTAPAAVT
+119 AATIAPAAVT

-184 AEAPECFGFG
+184 AEAPECFGPG

-206 AVPELARRVLE
+206 AVPKLARRVLE

-236 AWLCA
+236 AWLCEGQ
-241 DRDLEDAEP
+241 DLEAAEP
-250 DREDAGRDPEDAGRD
+250 DADRE
-265 PGAAEPGGGRGRGD
+265 RGD
-279 LAELIAL
+279 ADELLELYNL
-286 HDDLARPA
+286 HDDLAHSAPA
-294 PSRGWEQV
+294 RSWEQV

-310 VALAAGAPA
+310 VALAAGATA

-324 GPPAGVGASASR
+324 EPPAGAGACASR

-373 SAGKA
+373 STGKA
-378 PAALPHAY
+378 PTALPHAY
-386 ARVYFEDED
+386 ARVYFEGED
-395 LPALVD
+395 LPVLVD
-401 LHPDASGRLLTARE
+401 LHPDASGRLLTAHE
-415 ALERSGR
+415 TLERSGR

-438 RGPERAEMVG
+438 RGPERAAMVG

-487 LADGEPWVGQLVG
+487 LAGGEPWVGQLVG
-500 PSGGLSL
+500 PSGDLSL

>member
-109 RPAGPPGPDP
+109 RPAGPPAPDP
-119 AATTAPAAVT
+119 AATIAPAAVT

-165 IARPDRDL
+165 IARPDRTL

-184 AEAPECFGFG
+184 AEAPECFGPG

-236 AWLCA
+236 AWLCEGQ
-241 DRDLEDAEP
+241 DLEAAEP
-250 DREDAGRDPEDAGRD
+250 DADRE
-265 PGAAEPGGGRGRGD
+265 RGD
-279 LAELIAL
+279 ADELLELYSL
-286 HDDLARPA
+286 HDDLAHSAPA
-294 PSRGWEQV
+294 RSWEQV

-310 VALAAGAPA
+310 VALAAGATA

-324 GPPAGVGASASR
+324 EPPAGVGAGASR

-358 SADDGELRVTAPLAP
+358 SADDGELRVTATLAP

-395 LPALVD
+395 LPVLVD

-428 VSVPRPMPAL
+428 VSVPRPAPAL
-438 RGPERAEMVG
+438 RGPERAAMVR

-460 AEDVYDFL
+460 TEDVYDFL

>member
-24 EPREDMMHPSL
+24 EPREDLMHPSL

-79 EAARGLLAAR
+79 TAARDLLAAR
-89 RAGSRGPE
+89 RAGSRGPA
-97 SHLLSI
+97 S
-103 GDEALA
+103 
-109 RPAGPPGPDP
+109 DP
-119 AATTAPAAVT
+119 AAPIAVPPPAVT

-184 AEAPECFGFG
+184 AEAPECFGPG

-236 AWLCA
+236 AWLCEGQDLEAVEPDA
-241 DRDLEDAEP
+241 DRE
-250 DREDAGRDPEDAGRD
+250 
-265 PGAAEPGGGRGRGD
+265 RGD
-279 LAELIAL
+279 ADELLELYSLRDGLAGSIT
-286 HDDLARPA
+286 
-294 PSRGWEQV
+294 SRGWEQV

-319 EDEAP
+319 EGEAP
-324 GPPAGVGASASR
+324 GPPAGTGASR

-373 SAGKA
+373 SAGR
-378 PAALPHAY
+378 ALPHAY
-386 ARVYFEDED
+386 ARVYFEGED

-401 LHPDASGRLLTARE
+401 LHPDASGRRLTARE

-428 VSVPRPMPAL
+428 VSVPRPAPAL
-438 RGPERAEMVG
+438 RGPERAAMVR

-460 AEDVYDFL
+460 EEDVYDFL

-487 LADGEPWVGQLVG
+487 LAGGEPWVGQLVG
-500 PSGGLSL
+500 PSGDLSL

>member
-24 EPREDMMHPSL
+24 EPREDLMHPSL

-40 RLCAGLGIDRE
+40 RLCAGLGIDRD

-79 EAARGLLAAR
+79 TAARDLLAAR
-89 RAGSRGPE
+89 RAGSRGPA
-97 SHLLSI
+97 S
-103 GDEALA
+103 
-109 RPAGPPGPDP
+109 DP
-119 AATTAPAAVT
+119 AAPIAVPPPAVT

-184 AEAPECFGFG
+184 AEAPECFGPG
-194 GLTGVLLDGHAA
+194 GLTGILLDGHAA

-236 AWLCA
+236 AWLCEGQ
-241 DRDLEDAEP
+241 DLEAAEP
-250 DREDAGRDPEDAGRD
+250 DADRE
-265 PGAAEPGGGRGRGD
+265 RGD
-279 LAELIAL
+279 ADELLELYSL
-286 HDDLARPA
+286 HDDLAHSAPA
-294 PSRGWEQV
+294 RSWEQV

-324 GPPAGVGASASR
+324 EPPAGAGACASR

-351 DTGAVVW
+351 DAGAVVW
-358 SADDGELRVTAPLAP
+358 SADDGELRATAPLGP
-373 SAGKA
+373 PTGKA
-378 PAALPHAY
+378 PTALPHAY
-386 ARVYFEDED
+386 ARVYFEGED
-395 LPALVD
+395 LPVLVD
-401 LHPDASGRLLTARE
+401 LHPDASGRLLTAHE
-415 ALERSGR
+415 TLERSGR

-438 RGPERAEMVG
+438 RGPERAAMVR

-460 AEDVYDFL
+460 TEDVYDFL

>member
-40 RLCAGLGIDRE
+40 WLCAGLGIDRE

-58 GGFDTDEVPLWV
+58 GGFDTDDVPLWV
-70 ELVYGHEVV
+70 ELVYGHKVV
-79 EAARGLLAAR
+79 MAARDLLAAR

-109 RPAGPPGPDP
+109 RPAGPPAPDP
-119 AATTAPAAVT
+119 AATIAPTAVT
-129 VATTWF
+129 VSTTWF
-135 SRPSPTARCLHRM
+135 SHPSPTARCLHRM

-165 IARPDRDL
+165 IAQPDRTL

-184 AEAPECFGFG
+184 TEAPECFGFG

-250 DREDAGRDPEDAGRD
+250 DREDAGRDPEAVAAGRD
-265 PGAAEPGGGRGRGD
+265 PEDAEPGEGQGRGD
-279 LAELIAL
+279 VSGLIAL
-286 HDDLARPA
+286 REGLAGSI

-319 EDEAP
+319 EDQAP
-324 GPPAGVGASASR
+324 
-336 DSVDWEVNA
+336 
-345 PGLLDT
+345 
-351 DTGAVVW
+351 
-358 SADDGELRVTAPLAP
+358 
-373 SAGKA
+373 
-378 PAALPHAY
+378 
-386 ARVYFEDED
+386 
-395 LPALVD
+395 
-401 LHPDASGRLLTARE
+401 
-415 ALERSGR
+415 
-422 VECVDV
+422 
-428 VSVPRPMPAL
+428 
-438 RGPERAEMVG
+438 
-448 DQEAATEWARRR
+448 
-460 AEDVYDFL
+460 
-468 EETFPYEGR
+468 
-477 GLPDDPVPEG
+477 
-487 LADGEPWVGQLVG
+487 
-500 PSGGLSL
+500 

>member
-24 EPREDMMHPSL
+24 EPREDLMHPSL

-40 RLCAGLGIDRE
+40 RLCAGLGIDRD

-58 GGFDTDEVPLWV
+58 GSFDTDEVPLWV

-79 EAARGLLAAR
+79 TAARDLLAAR
-89 RAGSRGPE
+89 RAGSRGPA
-97 SHLLSI
+97 S
-103 GDEALA
+103 
-109 RPAGPPGPDP
+109 DP
-119 AATTAPAAVT
+119 AAPIAVPPPAVT

-184 AEAPECFGFG
+184 AEAPECFGPG

-236 AWLCA
+236 AWLCEGQ
-241 DRDLEDAEP
+241 DLEAAEP
-250 DREDAGRDPEDAGRD
+250 DADRE
-265 PGAAEPGGGRGRGD
+265 RGD
-279 LAELIAL
+279 ADELLELYSL
-286 HDDLARPA
+286 HDDLAHSAPA
-294 PSRGWEQV
+294 RSWEQV

-310 VALAAGAPA
+310 VALAAGATA

-324 GPPAGVGASASR
+324 EPPAGAGACASR

-351 DTGAVVW
+351 DAGAVVW
-358 SADDGELRVTAPLAP
+358 SADDGELRVTAPLGP
-373 SAGKA
+373 PTGKA
-378 PAALPHAY
+378 PTALPHAY
-386 ARVYFEDED
+386 ARVYFEGED
-395 LPALVD
+395 LPVLVD
-401 LHPDASGRLLTARE
+401 LHPDASGRLLTAHE
-415 ALERSGR
+415 TLERSGR

-438 RGPERAEMVG
+438 RGPERAAMVR

-460 AEDVYDFL
+460 TEDVYDFL

-487 LADGEPWVGQLVG
+487 LAGGEPWVGQLVG

>member
-24 EPREDMMHPSL
+24 EPREDLMHPSL

-40 RLCAGLGIDRE
+40 RLCAGLGIDRD

-79 EAARGLLAAR
+79 TAARDLLAAR
-89 RAGSRGPE
+89 RAGSRGP
-97 SHLLSI
+97 
-103 GDEALA
+103 AA
-109 RPAGPPGPDP
+109 DP
-119 AATTAPAAVT
+119 ATPIAVPPAVT
-129 VATTWF
+129 VSTTWF

-184 AEAPECFGFG
+184 AEAPECFGPG
-194 GLTGVLLDGHAA
+194 GLTGVLLDGHAT

-236 AWLCA
+236 AWLCEGQDLEAVEPDA
-241 DRDLEDAEP
+241 DRE
-250 DREDAGRDPEDAGRD
+250 
-265 PGAAEPGGGRGRGD
+265 RGD
-279 LAELIAL
+279 ADELL
-286 HDDLARPA
+286 ELYSLRDDLAHSVPA
-294 PSRGWEQV
+294 RGWEQV

-319 EDEAP
+319 EGEAP
-324 GPPAGVGASASR
+324 GPPAGTGASR

-373 SAGKA
+373 SAGR
-378 PAALPHAY
+378 ALPHAY
-386 ARVYFEDED
+386 ARVYFEGED

-401 LHPDASGRLLTARE
+401 LHPDASGRRLTARE

-428 VSVPRPMPAL
+428 VSVPRPAPAL
-438 RGPERAEMVG
+438 RGPERAAMVR

-460 AEDVYDFL
+460 EEDVYDFL

-487 LADGEPWVGQLVG
+487 LAGGEPWVGQLVG
-500 PSGGLSL
+500 PSGDLSL

>member
-1 MASLDDVALRL
+1 MIHVASLDDVALRL

-24 EPREDMMHPSL
+24 EPREDLMHPSL

-109 RPAGPPGPDP
+109 RPAGPPAPDP
-119 AATTAPAAVT
+119 AATIAPTAVT
-129 VATTWF
+129 VSTTWF
-135 SRPSPTARCLHRM
+135 SHPSPTARCLHRM

-165 IARPDRDL
+165 IAQPDRTL

-184 AEAPECFGFG
+184 AEAPECFGPG

-241 DRDLEDAEP
+241 DRDLEAAEP
-250 DREDAGRDPEDAGRD
+250 DADRE
-265 PGAAEPGGGRGRGD
+265 RGD
-279 LAELIAL
+279 ADELLELYSL
-286 HDDLARPA
+286 HDDLAHSAPA
-294 PSRGWEQV
+294 RSWEQV

-324 GPPAGVGASASR
+324 EPPAGAGACASR

-351 DTGAVVW
+351 DAGTVVW
-358 SADDGELRVTAPLAP
+358 SADDGELRATAPLGP
-373 SAGKA
+373 PTGKA
-378 PAALPHAY
+378 PTALPHAY
-386 ARVYFEDED
+386 ARVYFEGED
-395 LPALVD
+395 LPVLVD
-401 LHPDASGRLLTARE
+401 LHPDASGRLLTAHE
-415 ALERSGR
+415 TLERSGR

-438 RGPERAEMVG
+438 RGPERAAMVR

-460 AEDVYDFL
+460 TEDVYDFL

>member
-24 EPREDMMHPSL
+24 EPREDLMHPSL

-40 RLCAGLGIDRE
+40 RLCAGLGIDRD
-51 VPAGYLG
+51 VPTGYLG

-79 EAARGLLAAR
+79 TAARDLLAAR

-109 RPAGPPGPDP
+109 RPAGPPAPDP
-119 AATTAPAAVT
+119 AATIAPAAVT

-165 IARPDRDL
+165 IARPDRTL

-184 AEAPECFGFG
+184 AEAPECFGPG

-236 AWLCA
+236 AWLCEGQ
-241 DRDLEDAEP
+241 DLEAAEP
-250 DREDAGRDPEDAGRD
+250 DADRE
-265 PGAAEPGGGRGRGD
+265 RGD
-279 LAELIAL
+279 ADELLELYSL
-286 HDDLARPA
+286 HDDLAHSAPA
-294 PSRGWEQV
+294 RSWEQV

-310 VALAAGAPA
+310 VALAAGATA

-324 GPPAGVGASASR
+324 GPPAGVGAGASR

-358 SADDGELRVTAPLAP
+358 SADDGELRVTATLAP

-395 LPALVD
+395 LPVLVD

-438 RGPERAEMVG
+438 RGPERAAMVR

-460 AEDVYDFL
+460 TEDVYDFL